1 MRPMTVPAK
10 LKKKVSAYQIFRIQ
24 AHNQEFFRI
33 DEVSWNEGASI
44 YTLLSAKHQ
53 AKASKRNIFEC
64 FFLYILKT
72 AFQMRKV
79 THILTIISVFFS
91 KIRALFTI
99 FNHIRA
105 EVRPLS
111 REPLRTHFVDH
122 GNTTIHYLGFFQV
135 LHDKLNTST
144 NFTYLNFL
152 ESPRPKLVEYLQL
165 PISKSILIC
174 ISYCNLA
181 RYFPVNILLNIFSL

>member
-1 MRPMTVPAK
+1 MRPMIVPAK
-10 LKKKVSAYQIFRIQ
+10 LKEKVSAYQIFRTQ

-33 DEVSWNEGASI
+33 DEVSWNVSASI
-44 YTLLSAKHQ
+44 YTLLSTKHQ
-53 AKASKRNIFEC
+53 AKASKRKIFEC
-64 FFLYILKT
+64 FFLDILKT

-91 KIRALFTI
+91 KIRALFPI

>member
-1 MRPMTVPAK
+1 M
-10 LKKKVSAYQIFRIQ
+10 
-24 AHNQEFFRI
+24 
-33 DEVSWNEGASI
+33 SWNVSASI
-44 YTLLSAKHQ
+44 YTLLSTKHQ
-53 AKASKRNIFEC
+53 AKASKRKIFEC
-64 FFLYILKT
+64 FFLDILKT

-91 KIRALFTI
+91 KIRALFPI

>member
-1 MRPMTVPAK
+1 
-10 LKKKVSAYQIFRIQ
+10 
-24 AHNQEFFRI
+24 
-33 DEVSWNEGASI
+33 
-44 YTLLSAKHQ
+44 
-53 AKASKRNIFEC
+53 
-64 FFLYILKT
+64 
-72 AFQMRKV
+72 MRKV

-99 FNHIRA
+99 FNHMRA

-122 GNTTIHYLGFFQV
+122 GNATIHYLGFFQV
-135 LHDKLNTST
+135 LHDKPNTSI

-152 ESPRPKLVEYLQL
+152 ESPRSKLVKYLQF
-165 PISKSILIC
+165 PINKSILIC

-181 RYFPVNILLNIFSL
+181 RYFSVNILLNIFSL

>member
-10 LKKKVSAYQIFRIQ
+10 LKEKVSAYQIFRTQ

-33 DEVSWNEGASI
+33 DEVSWNVSASI
-44 YTLLSAKHQ
+44 YTLLSTKHQ
-53 AKASKRNIFEC
+53 AKASKRKIFEC
-64 FFLYILKT
+64 FFLDILKT

-105 EVRPLS
+105 EVRLLS

-122 GNTTIHYLGFFQV
+122 GNTTIHYVGFFQV

-165 PISKSILIC
+165 NK
-174 ISYCNLA
+174 
-181 RYFPVNILLNIFSL
+181 

>member
-10 LKKKVSAYQIFRIQ
+10 LKKKVSAYQIFRTQ

-44 YTLLSAKHQ
+44 YTLLSTKHQ

-72 AFQMRKV
+72 AFQMRTV

-91 KIRALFTI
+91 KVRALFTI
-99 FNHIRA
+99 FNHMRA

-122 GNTTIHYLGFFQV
+122 GNATIHYLGFFQV
-135 LHDKLNTST
+135 LHDKPNTSI

-152 ESPRPKLVEYLQL
+152 ESPRSKLVKYLQF
-165 PISKSILIC
+165 PINKSILIC

>member
-1 MRPMTVPAK
+1 MHTILMRPMTVPAK
-10 LKKKVSAYQIFRIQ
+10 LKKKVSAYQIFRTQ

-33 DEVSWNEGASI
+33 DEVSWNVSASI
-44 YTLLSAKHQ
+44 YTLLSTKHQ
-53 AKASKRNIFEC
+53 AKASKRKIFEC
-64 FFLYILKT
+64 FFLDILKT

-122 GNTTIHYLGFFQV
+122 GNATIHYLCFFQV
-135 LHDKLNTST
+135 LHDKLNTSI

-165 PISKSILIC
+165 NK
-174 ISYCNLA
+174 
-181 RYFPVNILLNIFSL
+181 

>member
-10 LKKKVSAYQIFRIQ
+10 LKKKVSAYQIFRTQ

-33 DEVSWNEGASI
+33 DEVSWNVSASI
-44 YTLLSAKHQ
+44 YTLLSTKHQ
-53 AKASKRNIFEC
+53 AKASKRKIFEC
-64 FFLYILKT
+64 FFLDILKT

-91 KIRALFTI
+91 KIRALFPI

>member
-1 MRPMTVPAK
+1 M
-10 LKKKVSAYQIFRIQ
+10 
-24 AHNQEFFRI
+24 
-33 DEVSWNEGASI
+33 SWNVSASI
-44 YTLLSAKHQ
+44 YTLLSTKHQ
-53 AKASKRNIFEC
+53 AKASKRKIFEC
-64 FFLYILKT
+64 FFLDILKT

-91 KIRALFTI
+91 KIRALFPI

-165 PISKSILIC
+165 NK
-174 ISYCNLA
+174 
-181 RYFPVNILLNIFSL
+181 